1 MKSHRLLY
9 VVAVA
14 LLLSCKPTVPAGILQ
29 PDEMEDVLYDYH
41 IAEAMAKNEYGSDV
55 DMKRNAYFQSVL
67 KKHQISEADFDSSLV
82 YYYSRLDKLIDIYNH
97 VNERLG
103 NEASRVGAAVGEIS
117 HYSQYGS
124 SGDTANIWSTPT
136 DLMLIPYAPD
146 NRFSFVLK
154 ADTTFR
160 MGDSFMFQFVTE
172 TIWQAGSHSAVVCL
186 TARYDN
192 DSITQHYSTVSTSG
206 ITQIRVPSNKKSMLK
221 DLRGFIYLANDASS
235 DVRRLMF
242 VSQIQL
248 IRFRDKEIEKPI
260 SNEKADS
267 VKTDS
272 VQRTVNARGGVVD
285 STSRPVGRG
294 LRSKS
299 APFRKGGAK
308 N

>member
-1 MKSHRLLY
+1 MKSHRLLC
-9 VVAVA
+9 VIAAA
-14 LLLSCKPTVPAGILQ
+14 LLLSCKPTIPAGIIQ

-41 IAEAMAKNEYGSDV
+41 VAEAMAKNDYGSNV
-55 DMKRNAYFQSVL
+55 DLKRNAYFLSVL

-82 YYYSRLDKLIDIYNH
+82 YYYSRLDKLIEIYNH

-103 NEASRVGAAVGEIS
+103 TEASRVGAAVGEIS

-136 DLMLIPYAPD
+136 DLLLIPYAPD
-146 NRFSFVLK
+146 NRFNFTLK

-160 MGDSFMFQFVTE
+160 LGDSFMFQFMTE
-172 TIWQAGSHSAVVCL
+172 TIWQSGSHSAVVCL

-206 ITQIRVPSNKKSMLK
+206 ITQVRVPSNKKSMLK
-221 DLRGFIYLANDASS
+221 DLRGFIYLGNDASA
-235 DVRRLMF
+235 DLRRLMF

-248 IRFRDKEIEKPI
+248 IRFHDKEIVKPI
-260 SNEKADS
+260 ADETTDS

-272 VQRTVNARGGVVD
+272 VQRAINARGGVAD
-285 STSRPVGRG
+285 STSRPAGRG

-299 APFRKGGAK
+299 APFRKGGTK

>member
-1 MKSHRLLY
+1 MKSHRLLC
-9 VVAVA
+9 VLAA
-14 LLLSCKPTVPAGILQ
+14 TLLLSCKPTIPAGIIQ

-41 IAEAMAKNEYGSDV
+41 VAEAMAKNDYGSNV
-55 DMKRNAYFQSVL
+55 DLKRNAHFLSVL

-82 YYYSRLDKLIDIYNH
+82 YYYSRLDKLIEIYNH

-103 NEASRVGAAVGEIS
+103 TEASRVGAAVGEIS

-136 DLMLIPYAPD
+136 DLLLIPYAPD
-146 NRFSFVLK
+146 NRFNFTLK

-160 MGDSFMFQFVTE
+160 LGDSFMFQFMTE
-172 TIWQAGSHSAVVCL
+172 TIWQSGSHSAVVCL

-206 ITQIRVPSNKKSMLK
+206 ITQVRVPSNKKSMLK
-221 DLRGFIYLANDASS
+221 DLRGFIYLGNDASA
-235 DVRRLMF
+235 DLRRLMF

-248 IRFRDKEIEKPI
+248 IRFHDKEIVKPI
-260 SNEKADS
+260 ADETTDS

-272 VQRTVNARGGVVD
+272 VQRAINARGGVAD
-285 STSRPVGRG
+285 STSRPAGRG

-299 APFRKGGAK
+299 APFRKGGTK